1 MERRHLTADEM
12 QRAVGMLQAGRNQSQ
27 VSRNFGVNRS
37 VICRLWQRYNSTGDP
52 AEQHPGRGR
61 STTTRQDRYIQ
72 LTARRQP
79 MLTAREIGL
88 RLQNS
93 SGVVVS
99 PQTVR
104 NRLHEYGLR
113 ARRPIR
119 CPPIRHGN
127 RARRNEWCREHI
139 TWTQEQWDK
148 ILFCDESRFGFRP
161 DTRRIRV
168 YRRPGNIERLRCVQE
183 VHPYSGST
191 VMVWAGI
198 MKNRRTELVFVNGN
212 MNAANYVEDVL
223 RPYVRPFAQTLGSDF
238 TLMHDNARSHT
249 ALRTSEYLAME
260 NIRVL
265 PWPAQSPDLNPI
277 EHAWDMLQRRVLKEL
292 DGVTTT
298 QQLMDLLK
306 FHWEQ
311 LPQENINKLIDSMN
325 NRCRQVLNN
334 RGGHTLY

>member
-1 MERRHLTADEM
+1 MERRHLNANEM

-27 VSRNFGVNRS
+27 VSRHFDVNRS
-37 VICRLWQRYNSTGDP
+37 VICRLWQRYNNTGDP

-61 STTTRQDRYIQ
+61 STTSRQDRYIQ

-88 RLQNS
+88 RLQNT
-93 SGVVVS
+93 SGVIVS

-127 RARRNEWCREHI
+127 RTRRNEWCREHI
-139 TWTQEQWDK
+139 TWTQGQWDK

-161 DTRRIRV
+161 DTRRVRV
-168 YRRPGNIERLRCVQE
+168 YRRPGNTERLRCVQE
-183 VHPYSGST
+183 VHVFSGST

-212 MNAANYVEDVL
+212 MNAENYVEDVL
-223 RPYVRPFAQTLGSDF
+223 RPFVHPFAQTLGSDF

-249 ALRTSEYLAME
+249 AMRTREYLALE
-260 NIRVL
+260 NISVL

-277 EHAWDMLQRRVLKEL
+277 EHAWDMLQRSVLEDL

-298 QQLMDLLK
+298 QQLKDLLK
-306 FHWEQ
+306 HHWGR
-311 LPQENINKLIDSMN
+311 LPQDNINRLIDSMN